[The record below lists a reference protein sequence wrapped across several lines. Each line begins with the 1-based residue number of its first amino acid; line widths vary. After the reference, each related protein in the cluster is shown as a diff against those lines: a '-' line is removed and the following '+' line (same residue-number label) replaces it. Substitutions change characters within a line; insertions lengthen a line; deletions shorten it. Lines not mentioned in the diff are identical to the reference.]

1 MMRRH
6 PAVKKYGSKV
16 DMSDIE
22 ADPVVRFFDK
32 YYTPIMLFACFA
44 LPIVIP
50 VYCWNEAWLIS
61 IYATIIRYVWLLN
74 ATFLVNSFAHMWGN
88 RPYNSKIKPTENA
101 TVSFFA
107 LGEGW
112 HNYHHAFP
120 WDYKASELG
129 AYGLNTT
136 TALIDFMAWLGL
148 AYNLKTPSKEVIE
161 RISISNGDGTTSLW
175 GKNHNHHHHH
185 HY

>member
-1 MMRRH
+1 
-6 PAVKKYGSKV
+6 
-16 DMSDIE
+16 
-22 ADPVVRFFDK
+22 
-32 YYTPIMLFACFA
+32 
-44 LPIVIP
+44 
-50 VYCWNEAWLIS
+50 
-61 IYATIIRYVWLLN
+61 
-74 ATFLVNSFAHMWGN
+74 MWGN

-161 RISISNGDGTTSLW
+161 RMSISNGDGTTSLW
-175 GKNHNHHHHH
+175 GNNNNHHHHH
-185 HY
+185 HHH